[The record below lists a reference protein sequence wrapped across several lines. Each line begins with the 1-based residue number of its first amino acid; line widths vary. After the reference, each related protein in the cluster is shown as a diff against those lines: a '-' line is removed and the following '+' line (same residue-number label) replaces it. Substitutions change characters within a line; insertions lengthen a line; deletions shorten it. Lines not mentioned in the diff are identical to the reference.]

1 MWRGDNG
8 ERRHAVVQKF
18 DPYQRVAELLFMDD
32 QTKELVPVMELD
44 PGGRSGSNAYGVS
57 IGQMVLLCGDNGSV
71 PPEVPSFGQHETPV
85 KNMWARHEFVKLGEE
100 YVSGDLKFG
109 WYPPE
114 GDKQSVDW
122 WGEVVQLHLNGEVT
136 VKLANGDLKTV
147 GIKNLAILNDPGSDM
162 IDELGPEMNE
172 GEAMDEDE
180 YDEFDEW
187 QNGLRGAHGGFMFD
201 GAQVH
206 DLQAMLSRLKESHQP
221 EESENSW
228 ETMSEDDIHDVDTE
242 GEVME
247 VDEMEEE
254 EEERA
259 IAQAEAAGRRQ
270 EQSGVPLVEQQS
282 FPPVKPLAS
291 QPLQKAEPLAGPS
304 TAIPSTSRAP
314 LPKESLDEDDE
325 QWERFEMLEQAPR
338 DHHFYNELSSGAA
351 AKSYHSRI
359 QKEHRALQSSLPGE
373 SGVGTRHECLADY
386 VAENILVRTYEDRLD
401 LMRVLIIGPEG
412 TP

>member
-32 QTKELVPVMELD
+32 HTKELVPVMELD
-44 PGGRSGSNAYGVS
+44 PGGRSGTNAYGVS
-57 IGQMVLLCGDNGSV
+57 IGQMVLLCEDNGSV

-85 KNMWARHEFVKLGEE
+85 KNMWARHEFAKLAEE
-100 YVSGDLKFG
+100 YVSSDSRFG

-114 GDKQSVDW
+114 GDKEGVDW
-122 WGEVVQLHLNGEVT
+122 WAEVVQLHLNGEVT

-147 GIKNLAILNDPGSDM
+147 EIKNLAILNDPGSDM
-162 IDELGPEMNE
+162 IDELGPEMDE

-180 YDEFDEW
+180 YGEFDEW
-187 QNGLRGAHGGFMFD
+187 QDGMRGAHGGFVFD
-201 GAQVH
+201 GGQLRG
-206 DLQAMLSRLKESHQP
+206 LQAMVSRLKETQQP
-221 EESENSW
+221 EESESSW
-228 ETMSEDDIHDVDTE
+228 ETMSEDNVHDVDTE

-259 IAQAEAAGRRQ
+259 VAETEAASRQ
-270 EQSGVPLVEQQS
+270 EQSEAAGVEQKS
-282 FPPVKPLAS
+282 FSPVNILTS
-291 QPLQKAEPLAGPS
+291 QPPQGAEFIAGPS
-304 TAIPSTSRAP
+304 TAVTSTSRAP
-314 LPKESLDEDDE
+314 LPKESLDEGDE

-338 DHHFYNELSSGAA
+338 DHRFYNELSSGAA

-359 QKEHRALQSSLPGE
+359 QKEHRALQSSLPGQSDVE
-373 SGVGTRHECLADY
+373 IMASVFS
-386 VAENILVRTYEDRLD
+386 
-401 LMRVLIIGPEG
+401 
-412 TP
+412 